1 MYGVCRDFDQL
12 RPKHSCSVEVGGK
25 NAHFYSI
32 ILGLACLHVGQAFTG
47 TALFPQ
53 ATSRGPCVGV
63 GPAVTMGRLKAEYPE
78 VTSGC
83 CDFKFKGR
91 GQRGTPV
98 TCVRGIV
105 EIVML
110 LPRSML
116 KTLVGCCLK
125 RFGRGPS
132 RNMTN
137 K

>member
-25 NAHFYSI
+25 NAHFSSI
-32 ILGLACLHVGQAFTG
+32 ILGLACLHVGQAFTD

-53 ATSRGPCVGV
+53 ATSRGRCVGV

-91 GQRGTPV
+91 GQRNAPV
-98 TCVRGIV
+98 
-105 EIVML
+105 
-110 LPRSML
+110 
-116 KTLVGCCLK
+116 
-125 RFGRGPS
+125 GPS
-132 RNMTN
+132 GQFKPNGYQIWANPKVMEAGLTVQKASVRPG
-137 K
+137 KQA